1 MRANEDDVRA
11 SAQADDRALFGL
23 ELVEP
28 AGGAGDL
35 QASFTLTGA
44 LARYDGRLYG
54 GTAIG
59 IATALAEAA
68 TDRPARWVK
77 LGRAHGRTQVTNAH
91 LVCRLLLEIHKQA
104 IYQQLLNT

>member
-11 SAQADDRALFGL
+11 SAQAADRALFGL

-35 QASFTLTGA
+35 EASFTLTGA
-44 LARYDGRLYG
+44 LARHDGRLYG

-68 TDRPARWVK
+68 TDRPARWVTVQYIDGPTPN
-77 LGRAHGRTQVTNAH
+77 GRSEEHTSEHQSLMRNSHAGY
-91 LVCRLLLEIHKQA
+91 C
-104 IYQQLLNT
+104 